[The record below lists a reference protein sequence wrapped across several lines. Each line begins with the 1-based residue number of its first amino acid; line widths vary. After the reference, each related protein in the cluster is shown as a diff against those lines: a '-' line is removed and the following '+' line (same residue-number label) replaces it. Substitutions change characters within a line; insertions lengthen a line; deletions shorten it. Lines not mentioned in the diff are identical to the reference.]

1 MKHLFTLVLI
11 IAALCFTSLA
21 QSKTETAVIQTKIF
35 CDHCLQCES
44 CSGKLEHQLFFN
56 KGIKNITLDDKAM
69 TLTVTYKPDKITLD
83 SIREAISKLGYDAD
97 NVKADPT
104 AYSKL
109 DGCCKK
115 LEE

>member
-1 MKHLFTLVLI
+1 MKHLFSFI
-11 IAALCFTSLA
+11 ITIALSTFA
-21 QSKTETAVIQTKIF
+21 QAQGTMETAVIKTRIY

-44 CSGKLEHQLFFN
+44 CSGKLEHQLFFS
-56 KGIKNITLDDKAM
+56 KGIKSIKLDDKAM

-83 SIREAISKLGYDAD
+83 EIRQAISKLGYDAD
-97 NVKADPT
+97 EVKADPD

-115 LEE
+115 PE